1 MAYAV
6 EILRAPEKF
15 LDKLSRQQPS
25 DAAAIEDTIDD
36 LRVQPQPPG
45 STWLKGYSGVLRV
58 RVGNYRVCYRIEH
71 DRLVVL
77 IITVSTRDD
86 VYQLLRRTLRGR

>member
-1 MAYAV
+1 MAYAI

-36 LRVQPQPPG
+36 LRMQPRPAG
-45 STWLKGYSGVLRV
+45 STQLKGYPGVLRV
-58 RVGNYRVCYRIEH
+58 RVGNYRVCYRIER

-77 IITVSTRDD
+77 IITISTRDD
-86 VYQLLRRTLRGR
+86 VYELLRRTLRGR